1 MRQFNRTRFA
11 MLNIDQSEKVMDGEI
26 LTDAAPACVDLV
38 PVTPTLHWSAKR
50 PLPHADPSFIAQL
63 IATAAQDPQTRTL
76 RRASLAEAQTAYGPG
91 PRERRG
97 VARRTRQI
105 I

>member
-1 MRQFNRTRFA
+1 MI
-11 MLNIDQSEKVMDGEI
+11 NIDPSERVLDGEI

-38 PVTPTLHWSAKR
+38 PVTPTLHWSSKR
-50 PLPHADPSFIAQL
+50 PLPHADPSFITQL
-63 IATAAQDPQTRTL
+63 IATAAQEPQTRTL
-76 RRASLAEAQTAYGPG
+76 RRASLAEAQTAYRAS

>member
-1 MRQFNRTRFA
+1 
-11 MLNIDQSEKVMDGEI
+11 MLNIDQSEKVLDGEI

-38 PVTPTLHWSAKR
+38 PVTPTLNWSSKR
-50 PLPHADPSFIAQL
+50 TLPHADPSFITQL
-63 IATAAQDPQTRTL
+63 IATAAQEPQTRTL
-76 RRASLAEAQTAYGPG
+76 RRASLAEAQTAYGAS

>member
-1 MRQFNRTRFA
+1 M
-11 MLNIDQSEKVMDGEI
+11 NIDPSERVLDGEI

-38 PVTPTLHWSAKR
+38 PVTPTLHWSSKR
-50 PLPHADPSFIAQL
+50 PLPHADPSFITQL
-63 IATAAQDPQTRTL
+63 IATAAQEPQTRTL
-76 RRASLAEAQTAYGPG
+76 RRASLAEAQTAYDATS

>member
-1 MRQFNRTRFA
+1 MI
-11 MLNIDQSEKVMDGEI
+11 NIDPSEQVLDGEI
-26 LTDAAPACVDLV
+26 LTDAAPACVDL
-38 PVTPTLHWSAKR
+38 PVTPTLHWSSKR
-50 PLPHADPSFIAQL
+50 PLPHADPSFITQL
-63 IATAAQDPQTRTL
+63 IATAAQEPQTRTL
-76 RRASLAEAQTAYGPG
+76 RRASLAEAQTAYGAN